1 MAFII
6 GVILGMYIGVLVM
19 SVKFKKQ
26 LKQMK
31 EVKEVKEVTPSSVTA
46 GNFSAESLINPP
58 KAEEE

>member
-6 GVILGMYIGVLVM
+6 GIIFGMYIGVLVM

-31 EVKEVKEVTPSSVTA
+31 EVKEASPSSATA

>member
-1 MAFII
+1 MTFII

-31 EVKEVKEVTPSSVTA
+31 EVKESAPSPATA
-46 GNFSAESLINPP
+46 GSFSAESLVSSP
-58 KAEEE
+58 KSEEE

>member
-1 MAFII
+1 MTFLI
-6 GVILGMYIGVLVM
+6 GLILGMYIGVLVM

-31 EVKEVKEVTPSSVTA
+31 EVKEASPSSATA